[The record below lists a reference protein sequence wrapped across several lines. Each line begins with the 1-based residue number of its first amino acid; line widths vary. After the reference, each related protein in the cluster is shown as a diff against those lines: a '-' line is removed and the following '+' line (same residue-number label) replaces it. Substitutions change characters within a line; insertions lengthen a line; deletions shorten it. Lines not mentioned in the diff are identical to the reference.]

1 MASSTTITGWLSRR
15 LFFATPLAVAA
26 LAHAWAQ
33 DADIKFEHSSLVIDT
48 GGRELK
54 FQVELAL
61 NDSQR
66 ARGLM
71 FREKLGPY
79 EGMLF
84 DFMQEQPVSF
94 WMKNTLI
101 PLDML
106 FIGADGTIRN
116 IHANAVPRST
126 DAIPGEYPVRAVLEI
141 NGGSA
146 RLLGI
151 KIGDK
156 VRHPIFGNVG

>member
-1 MASSTTITGWLSRR
+1 MASSTTITGRLSRR

-106 FIGADGTIRN
+106 FIGADGTVLD
-116 IHANAVPRST
+116 IHERAVPLSLDSIGT
-126 DAIPGEYPVRAVLEI
+126 DKPVLGVLEL
-141 NGGSA
+141 NGGTVS
-146 RLLGI
+146 RLGI
-151 KIGDK
+151 KRGDR
-156 VRHPIFGNVG
+156 VEHPLFAKGG